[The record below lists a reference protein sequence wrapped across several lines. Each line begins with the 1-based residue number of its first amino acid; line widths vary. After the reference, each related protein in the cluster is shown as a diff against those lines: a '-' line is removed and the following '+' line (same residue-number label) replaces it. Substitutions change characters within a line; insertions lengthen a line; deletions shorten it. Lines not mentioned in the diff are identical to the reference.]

1 MKNIAV
7 VTGASGGLGKEFVKL
22 LLNYSDIDE
31 IYALARSG
39 EKLNNLKAEYGK
51 KIKPYIIDLS
61 CINKIKAFG
70 EYLKSNGVNIK
81 FLINNAG
88 YGKFGDYN
96 DLSVDESVNMI
107 DLNISAVVAMG
118 LTCIPYM
125 GKDSHIINIAS
136 QAGFQPLPYMNIYAS
151 TKAFVK
157 NYSRGLNV
165 ELKDRGITVTAVC
178 PGWIKT
184 DFYKRAD
191 IGAKKNITDFSFMT
205 TPERVAKQALKDV
218 QRGKDI
224 SVCGIYVNICRFLTK
239 IFPEK
244 LVMTVWIFMQKLR

>member
-22 LLNYSDIDE
+22 LLNYPDIDE
-31 IYALARSG
+31 IYVLARSE
-39 EKLNNLKAEYGK
+39 EKLDILKTEYGE

-61 CINKIKAFG
+61 CIDKIKEFE
-70 EYLKSNGVNIK
+70 EYLKSNNVKIK

-96 DLSVDESVNMI
+96 DLSLDESINMI
-107 DLNISAVVAMG
+107 DLNVSAVVAMG

-125 GKDSHIINIAS
+125 ERNSHIINIAS
-136 QAGFQPLPYMNIYAS
+136 QAGFQPLPYMNIYAA

-157 NYSRGLNV
+157 NYSRALNI
-165 ELKDRGITVTAVC
+165 ELKDKGITVTAVC

-205 TPERVAKQALKDV
+205 TPYRVAKQALKDAFK
-218 QRGKDI
+218 GKDV
-224 SVCGIYVNICRFLTK
+224 SVCGMYVNLCRLMTK

-244 LVMTVWIFMQKLR
+244 LVMRVWLFMQKLH